1 MAYGGKLVVYSAGA
15 VDAVNNFEGLSA
27 FHTVMLAGGSAS
39 IINAIIGIV
48 LAVIL
53 VKMKLRP
60 TSRLFL
66 TQLMG
71 MQFVQG
77 IGYMMVG
84 GLFGVGDWGYV
95 YDRLSGPYPELIGVL
110 QIVLSIIGCV
120 GIVALFFLLNYLS
133 YYFIQDKDN
142 KKERMHVAFGL
153 HLMPLIFGIVIGT
166 FITVLS
172 PAVKA
177 GLMSMGTCILFSFMW
192 IPFFWGFM
200 FTGPMKTLPPKT
212 SRYLYPLPE
221 KANWI
226 LLVVG
231 VILVLIDII
240 VFGPGIYFT

>member
-39 IINAIIGIV
+39 IINAIIG
-48 LAVIL
+48 
-53 VKMKLRP
+53 
-60 TSRLFL
+60 
-66 TQLMG
+66 
-71 MQFVQG
+71 
-77 IGYMMVG
+77 
-84 GLFGVGDWGYV
+84 
-95 YDRLSGPYPELIGVL
+95 
-110 QIVLSIIGCV
+110 IVLSIIGCV